1 MLEVPTTS
9 NENSIDDESN
19 ATREL
24 PEQTSTRENDFK
36 KSEKSD
42 SETLS
47 YRSRSSKNNQQSY
60 EQYDWQYLDYYTRYA
75 STYALYDRQGEIF
88 FYYRKKFS
96 TPKI

>member
-9 NENSIDDESN
+9 YENSIDDESN

-24 PEQTSTRENDFK
+24 PDQTSTREK
-36 KSEKSD
+36 TD

-47 YRSRSSKNNQQSY
+47 YRSRSSKNSQQSY
-60 EQYDWQYLDYYTRYA
+60 VLYDWQYLDYFTRYA

-88 FYYRKKFS
+88 FYNRKKFS